1 MTLQYELNTE
11 ELSDGLLESIK
22 SAFNKK
28 RVKITVQE
36 AYLDETDYLLS
47 TDANRK
53 NLEESIKQLER
64 GEGIRF
70 TLEEFEAYTKKL

>member
-1 MTLQYELNTE
+1 LIET
-11 ELSDGLLESIK
+11 IK
-22 SAFNKK
+22 SAFHKK

-36 AYLDETDYLLS
+36 VYLDETDYLLS

-53 NLEESIKQLER
+53 NLKEPIKHLER

-70 TLEEFEAYTKKL
+70 TLEEFEAYTNKL